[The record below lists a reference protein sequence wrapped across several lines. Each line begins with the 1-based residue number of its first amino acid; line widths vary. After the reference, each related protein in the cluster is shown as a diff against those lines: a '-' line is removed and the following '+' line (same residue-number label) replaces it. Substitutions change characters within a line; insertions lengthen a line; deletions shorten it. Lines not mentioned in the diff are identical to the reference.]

1 MAVVRKNGW
10 QKVIYDAV
18 IADAINR
25 YKKLQGYDTFFLTGS
40 DEHGLK
46 IQQSAEKAGVTP
58 LEHVNKIA
66 LETKELWKNLGIT
79 YDDETLRLIDAFNGV
94 GLYVGCVII
103 SQYQNQPSADKF
115 IAKLNQLGVKSK
127 KKKKVEDTMSAVYI
141 LQDYIDKS
149 KQII

>member
-1 MAVVRKNGW
+1 MNQSNK
-10 QKVIYDAV
+10 KVAYVGDGINDAPV
-18 IADAINR
+18 LAR
-25 YKKLQGYDTFFLTGS
+25 S
-40 DEHGLK
+40 D
-46 IQQSAEKAGVTP
+46 
-58 LEHVNKIA
+58 
-66 LETKELWKNLGIT
+66 LGIT